1 MTDTTYPVWKL
12 PYAESGDAD
21 PATITWGNS
30 RIVHD
35 RVNGCL
41 RVGDGVTQGGLTFYG
56 SYTSKPASS
65 NDFLP
70 VSFFNTTIDG
80 DPTSGPP
87 TLTLVPNRGYDLRIP
102 SLPYAS
108 ADTDIAMVIR
118 GLCGALTL
126 GRNFQITWKQS
137 GVVVAPYLETLYSG
151 LIFLDSA
158 KSHWYLVGQTTNGN
172 GYQYSTGEYGSALS
186 GIKGTSLSFNSFGFS
201 SGDSASAYPFGL
213 PYRWYRAVYDGTYL
227 KLLVS
232 NDGYVWGS
240 PINYYTETYPGRTVS
255 DLLGGFPTYVGFAGI
270 IYSNPSAGTPQANPN
285 IDEIFGTVS
294 SGYRLKISYFKLE
307 YTS

>member
-12 PYAESGDAD
+12 PYAESGDID

-30 RIVHD
+30 RIMHD

-41 RVGDGVTQGGLTFYG
+41 RVGDGVTEGGLALYG
-56 SYTSKPASS
+56 SYTNKPASF

-70 VSFFNTTIDG
+70 VSFFNMTIDG

-102 SLPYAS
+102 YLPYAS
-108 ADTDIAMVIR
+108 ANTDIAMIVR
-118 GLCGALTL
+118 GLYGALTS
-126 GRNFQITWKQS
+126 GHNFRITWKQS
-137 GVVVAPYLETLYSG
+137 GMAAASYSETFYSG
-151 LIFLDSA
+151 LIFLDPA
-158 KSHWYLVGQTTNGN
+158 KSHWYRVGQTTNGN
-172 GYQYSTGEYGSALS
+172 SYQYSTGEYGSAFS
-186 GIKGTSLSFNSFGFS
+186 TTVGNSLSSNTFGFS
-201 SGDSASAYPFGL
+201 SGDGAGAFPFGL
-213 PYRWYRAVYDGTYL
+213 PSRWFRVVYDGTYL

-240 PINYYTETYPGRTVS
+240 PINYYTETYPGRAVS
-255 DLLGGFPTYVGFAGI
+255 DLLGGPPAYVGFAGI
-270 IYSNPSAGTPQANPN
+270 IYSNPPPGTPEANPD